1 MLQSYLKRRNISI
14 YRLAKETDI
23 SYSTLNYIVNGRT
36 PIEKC
41 SLETFKKIADA
52 LQISMDQLYRE
63 CQYTLDD
70 FEVFKSNVGHEL
82 QELGQLNFLEKYLIS
97 NEIETL
103 WEYNKLNALYLIAMV
118 DYVSRINGISQCSK
132 YDKYRSYKLK
142 EDIYPSSYY
151 VHKRAV
157 STYKMENIIAEFER
171 FGIIEGDVF
180 NVQ

>member
-52 LQISMDQLYRE
+52 LQISMDQLYKE

-97 NEIETL
+97 DDIEAL
-103 WEYNKLNALYLIAMV
+103 WEYNKLNALYLIAMI
-118 DYVSRINGISQCSK
+118 DYVSRINGISLCSK

-142 EDIYPSSYY
+142 EKIYPSSYY
-151 VHKRAV
+151 VHKKAV